1 MKGVKLP
8 VPKVRETLEQ
18 RLAKIKKDFAT
29 QEVNEKAYN
38 KAHEKWRKEVEGIVP
53 KLINEAR
60 DTRFVI
66 RYDGMLNVEF
76 NITKDK
82 YDLPAE
88 PTREFETLHQ
98 WQYKEAVEELEQAIR
113 VLEMCEDTHVSA
125 SFTKSIS
132 KYL

>member
-8 VPKVRETLEQ
+8 VPKVKETLEK
-18 RLAKIKKDFAT
+18 RLAKVKKDYAT

-38 KAHEKWRKEVEGIVP
+38 KAMDKWRKEVNLLVP
-53 KLINEAR
+53 KLIKDAT
-60 DTRFVI
+60 DTRFNV
-66 RYDGMLNVEF
+66 RYDGALNVEF
-76 NITKDK
+76 NIPKGE
-82 YDLPAE
+82 YELPTE
-88 PTREFETLHQ
+88 PTRDYETLHQ
-98 WQYKEAVEELEQAIR
+98 WQYKETVEEIEQAIR